1 MQPSPIVIV
10 FVSKKTYTLLAGLGS
25 TLFCSVQRSVLFFFI
40 MYVEQALDLRIL
52 VTRTYINTHTHTA
65 TMTPILAG
73 SISLAL
79 AMPTTD
85 TSKRTSFV
93 FVVVHEVHH

>member
-52 VTRTYINTHTHTA
+52 VTRTYINTHTYSHNDSYSRWQHLA
-65 TMTPILAG
+65 RSRIANHGHFEKNILCCC
-73 SISLAL
+73 
-79 AMPTTD
+79 TCCCT
-85 TSKRTSFV
+85 
-93 FVVVHEVHH
+93 